1 MPRRNRVTPLG
12 DLLATHERGTF
23 MGNRGVLHDDAG
35 QIRRDWALQR
45 WIVCVLEFRG
55 RHRNVMA
62 PGRYTELFFLDE
74 ATAFAAGHRPCAECR
89 HRRFLDFCEAWKT
102 TAGRPSAVEIDER
115 LHRERLTAD
124 RRKRTYAAELHTL
137 PDGVFVRR
145 ASWGAGVYLVKG
157 RDLLLW
163 SPGGYLRGRPRPK
176 DGEVEVL
183 TPKSIVRAIR
193 AGYVPELH
201 PSVNLR

>member
-1 MPRRNRVTPLG
+1 MCRQNRVTPLG
-12 DLLATHERGTF
+12 DLLATPERGTM

-35 QIRRDWALQR
+35 HIRRAWALKR
-45 WIVCVLEFRG
+45 WIVCLLEFRG
-55 RHRNVMA
+55 RQRTVMT

-89 HRRFLDFCEAWKT
+89 HRRYVDFREAWQT
-102 TAGRPSAVEIDER
+102 TAARPSAIEIDER
-115 LHRERLTAD
+115 LHLERLTAD
-124 RRKRTYAAELHTL
+124 RLKRTYAAELYTL

-145 ASWGAGVYLVKG
+145 GSWGDGVYLVKG

-163 SPGGYLRGRPRPK
+163 SPGGYVRSRPRPK
-176 DGEVEVL
+176 VGEVDVL

-201 PSVNLR
+201 PTANLR